1 VVDDKAENRYLLELM
16 LRGAGYT
23 VLTSEN
29 GIQAL
34 KVLNS
39 QEVDLIISDILMPEM
54 DGFRLCREVKSI
66 EKFKAIPFVFYTATY
81 TEPKDEQLARS
92 IGASRFIIKPT
103 EPERFLASIKE
114 VVDLG
119 KAQSLPV
126 PQRPI
131 APEFPSAYS
140 ERVVH
145 KLERKVTQLEA
156 TSRELRNAIDEKN
169 REVRERQ
176 NAERALSETLRYKDQ
191 FLALLG
197 HELRNPLAPICNAA
211 YALRQKVSP
220 NDLKLVC
227 LIERQVHHLTRLV
240 NDLLDVSSIMLGK
253 MVHHKE
259 AVDLSTLLKQILE
272 DQRAGFDAVSVH
284 LEQSLPSHSVWV
296 SGDAVRLS
304 QVIRNLLDNAL
315 KFTPRSG
322 TVHVALTIENGQAR
336 ISVRDSGIGIDPEL
350 MSHLF
355 KPFLHLQ
362 PRHEPGKG
370 GLGLGLAL
378 VKGLVDLQ
386 GGTLRAES
394 GGFGK
399 GALFIVEFPVLPA
412 PTGTE
417 KAPIMPACETFPR
430 RILIIE
436 DNEDAAMTLRL
447 LFETM
452 GHEVRTAEDGCTGL
466 ETARGFHPDA
476 IFCDIGLPGG
486 MDGYAVAR
494 SMRADPL
501 LKNTFLV
508 AITGFGEAKDQQLA
522 REAGFNLHIT
532 KPGDPKA
539 MTDLLN
545 EIPVLHSH
553 SVS

>member
-1 VVDDKAENRYLLELM
+1 M
-16 LRGAGYT
+16 
-23 VLTSEN
+23 
-29 GIQAL
+29 
-34 KVLNS
+34 
-39 QEVDLIISDILMPEM
+39 
-54 DGFRLCREVKSI
+54 
-66 EKFKAIPFVFYTATY
+66 
-81 TEPKDEQLARS
+81 
-92 IGASRFIIKPT
+92 

-114 VVDLG
+114 VVDLSR
-119 KAQSLPV
+119 AQSLPV

-131 APEFPSAYS
+131 APGFPSAYS

-253 MVHHKE
+253 MVQHKE
-259 AVDLSTLLKQILE
+259 AVDLSTLLKQILD
-272 DQRAGFDAVSVH
+272 DQRTGFEAVSVH
-284 LEQSLPSHSVWV
+284 LEQNLPSQAVWV
-296 SGDAVRLS
+296 CGDAVRLS

-386 GGTLRAES
+386 GGTIRAES

-399 GALFIVEFPVLPA
+399 GALFIIEFPVLPA

-417 KAPIMPACETFPR
+417 KAPIMPACETFP
-430 RILIIE
+430 
-436 DNEDAAMTLRL
+436 DAYSSLKTTR
-447 LFETM
+447 
-452 GHEVRTAEDGCTGL
+452 
-466 ETARGFHPDA
+466 
-476 IFCDIGLPGG
+476 
-486 MDGYAVAR
+486 
-494 SMRADPL
+494 MR
-501 LKNTFLV
+501 
-508 AITGFGEAKDQQLA
+508 Q
-522 REAGFNLHIT
+522 
-532 KPGDPKA
+532 
-539 MTDLLN
+539 
-545 EIPVLHSH
+545 
-553 SVS
+553 